1 MTEDMLDELRVLQE
15 ELETLSHTFDDLVTR
30 IAALQY
36 QLEEEM

>member
-1 MTEDMLDELRVLQE
+1 MNDDLLEELRSLQE
-15 ELETLSHTFDDLVTR
+15 ELETLAETFDDVVGR